1 LRSFQ
6 KNLDKFNEAGIRIV
20 GISVDTPE
28 KTREYMLQKA
38 GYTFTFLSD
47 PKLEAIFRYDLVHAE
62 ELASGKDI
70 ARPAEFLLDS
80 SGMVRWRM
88 VTENFF
94 VIARPEQVLE
104 AAQSLP

>member
-1 LRSFQ
+1 M
-6 KNLDKFNEAGIRIV
+6 

-47 PKLEAIFRYDLVHAE
+47 PKLEAIGRYDLIHAE
-62 ELASGKDI
+62 EIASGRDI
-70 ARPAEFLLDS
+70 SRPAEFLLDS
-80 SGMVRWRM
+80 SGTVRWRM

-104 AAQSLP
+104 AARALP

>member
-1 LRSFQ
+1 M
-6 KNLDKFNEAGIRIV
+6 
-20 GISVDTPE
+20 GISVDKPE
-28 KTREYMLQKA
+28 ETRKHMIQEA

-47 PKLEAIFRYDLVHAE
+47 PKLEVIGRYDLVHAE

-70 ARPAEFLLDS
+70 SRPAEFLIDP
-80 SGMVRWRM
+80 SGTVRWRM

-104 AAQSLP
+104 AARTLE